1 MATARIDNIGIVVN
15 DMDAAVAFF
24 QAIGMELEGRGTFD
38 GPWMDRTI
46 ALDGAKCEIGML
58 KTTDGHGRIEL
69 SRFVTPVASDDGA
82 NNQPVNTLGYLR
94 VMIEVDDID
103 GVVGRLQRLG
113 GTLVDSI
120 VNYENVY
127 RICYVRSPEGFLV
140 GLSEAVK
147 AG

>member
-1 MATARIDNIGIVVN
+1 MDNVGIVVR

-24 QAIGMELEGRGTFD
+24 EAIGLELEGRGTFD

-69 SRFVTPVASDDGA
+69 SRFVNPVAQDEGA
-82 NNQPVNTLGYLR
+82 NHRPVNTLGYLR
-94 VMIEVDDID
+94 VMIQVDDID
-103 GVVGRLQRLG
+103 AVVARLQRLG

-127 RICYVRSPEGFLV
+127 RICYVRSPEGYLV
-140 GLSEAVK
+140 GLSEALDN
-147 AG
+147 G